1 MRIRDCVFF
10 LCLILTQ
17 TLCFASEL
25 SSEALD
31 NADYISGKTTFQQR
45 CSACHTLAENS
56 ANLVGPN
63 LWHIFDQTIGKVTG
77 FSYSAG
83 MKESELIW
91 TPDLMA
97 NFLQDPQK
105 LFPDTRMFIPEPVPA
120 NFMTDLVAFVMFETD
135 AADKPKI
142 EKPQPS
148 QLVNSELPLSDRF
161 PSFWNHLMTNTTH
174 YRLVTAEGE
183 LEFDAY
189 FNTNGSVGTSLKGVQ
204 GFWHVNEKDMFCY
217 ALYGLPTLIEEF
229 VECFPVA
236 AMAIPRFA
244 RELWRSEPQQGVKLY
259 GGILPGRP

>member
-1 MRIRDCVFF
+1 VKIRDCVFF

-77 FSYSAG
+77 FSYSKG
-83 MKESELIW
+83 MKESDLIW

-120 NFMTDLVAFVMFETD
+120 NFITDLVAFVMFETD
-135 AADKPKI
+135 AANKPKI
-142 EKPQPS
+142 EKPQPR

-189 FNTNGSVGTSLKGVQ
+189 FNTNGSVGTSL
-204 GFWHVNEKDMFCY
+204 
-217 ALYGLPTLIEEF
+217 
-229 VECFPVA
+229 
-236 AMAIPRFA
+236 
-244 RELWRSEPQQGVKLY
+244 
-259 GGILPGRP
+259 